1 MLACAGCATL
11 IAWGSGIAI
20 GDTLLALAPGGIGE
34 MAITAK
40 GLDLGVAIVTAFQ
53 FVRISAANFTPPFLF
68 PIIRRWRERSAAGR
82 R

>member
-1 MLACAGCATL
+1 MPKVEVHILP
-11 IAWGSGIAI
+11 SME
-20 GDTLLALAPGGIGE
+20 APGGIGE

-68 PIIRRWRERSAAGR
+68 PLARKWHDRYAASRR
-82 R
+82 